1 MSDSNNP
8 AAVKIEDDAHPH
20 PEGEAHPEG
29 ESHAEGESHPEGEVH
44 SDHGHKV
51 TAEEWAEDFATFGM
65 AYHLSNDH
73 LIGHVQDQT
82 FFEIPAF
89 DFKNK
94 HKIPIP
100 NPLGRTNDNPF
111 IKFST
116 DVVDEHGHTVQK
128 ENQFLGNVTFAPTK
142 FIVLELV
149 AALIVAAL
157 FITLG
162 RKMKSGEPVKGRFW
176 NMLEAGCIYV
186 RDEIARPSIGT
197 KDADRFLPFLWS
209 VFFFV
214 LTMNLIGMVP
224 GLGAATGSISI
235 TASLALVVFGLVLFV
250 GMQKLGG
257 VGFWKAQAPHINID
271 GPLSPL
277 KYLLVPLIWA
287 IEVFGLFI
295 KHLVLAVRLFANMFA
310 GHLVLAVFVAFIGVV
325 WGTALIWG
333 VLPAVFGAAIGIN
346 LLEVLVAFIQAYVFT
361 FLTALFIGAA
371 IHPH

>member
-1 MSDSNNP
+1 
-8 AAVKIEDDAHPH
+8 
-20 PEGEAHPEG
+20 
-29 ESHAEGESHPEGEVH
+29 
-44 SDHGHKV
+44 
-51 TAEEWAEDFATFGM
+51 M

-116 DVVDEHGHTVQK
+116 DVLDEHGHTVQK
-128 ENQFLGNVTFAPTK
+128 ENQFLGNITFAPTK

-176 NMLEAGCIYV
+176 NMLEAGCLYV

-214 LTMNLIGMVP
+214 LTMNLICLLYTSP
-224 GLGAATGSISI
+224 SPRDQRGSRMPSS
-235 TASLALVVFGLVLFV
+235 A
-250 GMQKLGG
+250 
-257 VGFWKAQAPHINID
+257 
-271 GPLSPL
+271 
-277 KYLLVPLIWA
+277 
-287 IEVFGLFI
+287 
-295 KHLVLAVRLFANMFA
+295 
-310 GHLVLAVFVAFIGVV
+310 
-325 WGTALIWG
+325 
-333 VLPAVFGAAIGIN
+333 
-346 LLEVLVAFIQAYVFT
+346 
-361 FLTALFIGAA
+361 
-371 IHPH
+371 